1 MKKRSVLS
9 FIALNLAFL
18 SFGVVASQ
26 AQDFSGKWIMS
37 DGGLFIGIDLPYTVE
52 GQNLV
57 ADRIQLVK
65 EGRSMASPHLTCR
78 PTGTAGLIAA
88 KAPVLIQQK
97 ENKIYMVFQED
108 REVRFVHMN
117 EERPEN
123 PELTYSGYS
132 TGRWEGNTLVIETS
146 GFNGLGQIDEVANP
160 QSEQSRVI
168 ERWTKSDD
176 GNTIEIDI
184 TITDPVYYTEPFNVV
199 RVLRKADGARIGD
212 YDCGENPL
220 EEDFDRMTFIDDRLK
235 PACVRPTIDGMISD
249 KVVCT
254 HEN

>member
-132 TGRWEGNTLVIETS
+132 TGRWEGNTLVVESTNFKAVKNMRGPTAGTRS
-146 GFNGLGQIDEVANP
+146 R
-160 QSEQSRVI
+160 QSEKQYIV
-168 ERWTKSDD
+168 ERFTLVGPDEMRYSVTMNDDDTYTAPWTAAF
-176 GNTIEIDI
+176 
-184 TITDPVYYTEPFNVV
+184 PFNRDDDYLQFEYACHEGNYSVPNA
-199 RVLRKADGARIGD
+199 LGGARV
-212 YDCGENPL
+212 
-220 EEDFDRMTFIDDRLK
+220 EESQGR
-235 PACVRPTIDGMISD
+235 
-249 KVVCT
+249 
-254 HEN
+254 